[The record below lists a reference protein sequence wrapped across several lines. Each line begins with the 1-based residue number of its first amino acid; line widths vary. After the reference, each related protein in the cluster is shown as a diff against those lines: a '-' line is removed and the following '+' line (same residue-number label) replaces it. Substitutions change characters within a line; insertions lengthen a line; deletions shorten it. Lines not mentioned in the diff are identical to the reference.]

1 MTDRADQPDRT
12 DAETL
17 LEDLE
22 HSDSSDAPN
31 IAERLADRLTADLDS
46 TGSDEADE
54 SGPGS

>member
-1 MTDRADQPDRT
+1 MTDRADQPDHT
-12 DAETL
+12 DAEAL

-22 HSDSSDAPN
+22 QAESSDAPR
-31 IAERLADRLTADLDS
+31 IAERLADLLSSDLDS